1 MHCGA
6 LPCRPWAQ
14 MVRLAQHRSHFGSRY
29 PLGLMRSAQAFL
41 SLAAKRRLLGRGES
55 GWCLDWTSVPGVWR
69 HTVVRFH
76 LRGDG
81 MQSTSCKL
89 PTLLHLIGNAFA
101 WRFVLAVL
109 FLVLQFYASSWMPPR
124 DFVCEG
130 NVVLIVGL
138 CRLSDF
144 RLNVLRLRASRPLS
158 TGSCK
163 STWTWRLFAC
173 LVVLVYFEHSPT
185 RWTSDGSA
193 DSFNC

>member
-1 MHCGA
+1 M
-6 LPCRPWAQ
+6 
-14 MVRLAQHRSHFGSRY
+14 
-29 PLGLMRSAQAFL
+29 LGLDFSSRGVETHSGSIPPPRRRHAVDIVQAADV
-41 SLAAKRRLLGRGES
+41 AA
-55 GWCLDWTSVPGVWR
+55 LDWQCICV
-69 HTVVRFH
+69 
-76 LRGDG
+76 
-81 MQSTSCKL
+81 
-89 PTLLHLIGNAFA
+89 AFC
-101 WRFVLAVL
+101 LAVL
-109 FLVLQFYASSWMPPR
+109 FLVLQFCASSWMPPR

-130 NVVLIVGL
+130 NVLLIVGL
-138 CRLSDF
+138 CCLSDF